1 MNIPELPNG
10 VYLETI
16 DYEEEF
22 RALSQPPI
30 FANDFD
36 LDSKEDRERLNG
48 LLYNKL
54 EGDTLSNI
62 PSCDCGKLRGA
73 RHYGR
78 RHEKTA
84 TDPDAC
90 GSQVLH
96 ITEKPL
102 ESIIWMRTPDRVD
115 RFVNLQVWRILKKAL
130 THSGYSILDWLT
142 NPQYQ
147 ATVKTPPIMEKVQ
160 GLGLPR
166 GLNNFYRNY
175 DYIIDTLYKA
185 KVFVG
190 RVPVRARTYEYL
202 KMVRKRTFTR
212 QLPFP
217 SKLTFV
223 TEESN
228 KTMFADP
235 KMFNAVN
242 GVLTLIS
249 AESRGEDKSTE
260 FKESRCVQT
269 MNNLVEYNKEFESGV
284 AATKKGIFRKLIY
297 GTPPHWSYRSVI
309 SSLHEPHHYNS
320 IKLPWSL
327 SVLLFKAHLSNKLL
341 KRGYTPNEIIALLY
355 ENTLRYHFLLDS
367 LFKEL
372 IAESPYEHGIPTTF
386 GRNPTLKRGSIE
398 LEYIDEIK
406 TDPTINTI
414 SKSVL
419 ALKAKN
425 ADYDGDALNGQ
436 LPIDNR
442 MADALMPMEAHTG
455 VMDPNRPF
463 RVSSNITLPT
473 TIVSSIGDWLT
484 EGDEMYSY

>member
-1 MNIPELPNG
+1 MSIPRSPNG

-22 RALSQPPI
+22 RALSQPAI

-36 LDSKEDRERLNG
+36 LSSKEDRERLNS

-54 EGDTLSNI
+54 EGDTLSNV
-62 PSCDCGKLRGA
+62 PACDCGKLRGA
-73 RHYGR
+73 RHTGR
-78 RHEKTA
+78 RHVKTDD
-84 TDPDAC
+84 DPDAC
-90 GSQVLH
+90 GTLVLH
-96 ITEKPL
+96 VTEKPL
-102 ESIIWMRTPDRVD
+102 ESILWMRTPEGVD

-130 THSGYSILDWLT
+130 THSSFSILDWLV
-142 NPQYQ
+142 NHQYQ
-147 ATVKTPPIMEKVQ
+147 ATVKTPPIMEKVIA
-160 GLGLPR
+160 LNLPR
-166 GLNNFYRNY
+166 GLNQFHRNY

-202 KMVRKRTFTR
+202 KMVRNITFTR

-228 KTMFADP
+228 KTLFADP

-249 AESRGEDKSTE
+249 AESRGEEKSLD

-269 MNNLVEYNKEFESGV
+269 MNRLVDYNKDFESST
-284 AATKKGIFRKLIY
+284 AATKKGILRKLIY

-309 SSLHEPHHYNS
+309 SSLHEPHHYAS

-355 ENTLRYHFLLDS
+355 ENTLRYHFLLDT

-425 ADYDGDALNGQ
+425 ADFDGDALNGQ
-436 LPIDNR
+436 LPIDLK
-442 MADALMPMEAHTG
+442 MTEALKPMEAHTG

-463 RVSSNITLPT
+463 KVSSNIMLPT
-473 TIVSSIGDWLT
+473 TIVSSIGDWLM
-484 EGDEMYSY
+484 EGEELCC